1 MNSNR
6 STILPRSFYE
16 REDVVEISRRLIG
29 KVLCSKKGNR
39 FTSGIITETEAYCGR
54 DDRACHANDGL
65 RTRRTEVMYGPAG
78 HAYVYLCYG
87 IHHLFNVV
95 TNKENIADAVLIR
108 GVYPL
113 QGIEIMKQRRNNTGK
128 SKPLTSGPG
137 MLSEA
142 LGIKTSDTCTD
153 LTEGPIWIEDH
164 DFKVDKSSIR
174 STPRI
179 GVEYAGEHAKREWR
193 FVTDQFIN

>member
-1 MNSNR
+1 MSKNR
-6 STILPRSFYE
+6 SKILPHTFYKG
-16 REDVVEISRRLIG
+16 EDVVEISRILIG
-29 KVLCSKKGNR
+29 KVLCTMKNDR

-65 RTRRTEVMYGPAG
+65 RTRRTEVMYGPG
-78 HAYVYLCYG
+78 GYAYVYLCYG

-95 TNKENIADAVLIR
+95 TNKKNVADAVLIR
-108 GVYPL
+108 SVHPL
-113 QGIEIMKQRRNNTGK
+113 QGIEIMKERRNSTGK

-142 LGIKTSDTCTD
+142 LGIKTSDTGTD

-164 DFKVDKSSIR
+164 DFRIDKSSIK

-179 GVEYAGEHAKREWR
+179 GVDYAGEHANREWR
-193 FVTDQFIN
+193 FVTDQFGK